1 VPSASASFEPEP
13 ASVGAARRYAVG
25 QLTEPTLAHLHDDI
39 RTIVSELATN
49 AVLHARTPFTI
60 SVQVDYAHVLVAVAD
75 ASPARPRLPR
85 RGDGAGMT
93 GRGLRIVAQLS
104 VEWGVDVRA
113 DGKTTWCKLAA
124 TRPGRLTGRSEVSDE
139 PAPPVVPA
147 AATDGLKAKGRPDT
161 ATAEGPSRRPL
172 DHLPVVAA

>member
-1 VPSASASFEPEP
+1 M
-13 ASVGAARRYAVG
+13 
-25 QLTEPTLAHLHDDI
+25 
-39 RTIVSELATN
+39 SELATN

-124 TRPGRLTGRSEVSDE
+124 TRPGRSCRHPGGAPGEHGQLAGRADVRPAGLVE
-139 PAPPVVPA
+139 PAPF
-147 AATDGLKAKGRPDT
+147 
-161 ATAEGPSRRPL
+161 
-172 DHLPVVAA
+172 VAVTTR